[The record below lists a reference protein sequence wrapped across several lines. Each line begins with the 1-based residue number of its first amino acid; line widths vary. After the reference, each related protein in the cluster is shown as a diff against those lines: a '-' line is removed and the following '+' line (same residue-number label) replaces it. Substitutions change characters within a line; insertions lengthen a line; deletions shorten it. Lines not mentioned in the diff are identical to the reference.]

1 MIRDRQGNPLAHA
14 TPEAR
19 DHFDAGCE
27 AFALYS
33 GDPVGAFDAA
43 IAAAPDCA
51 MAHLARAWCFTL
63 ATEPE
68 AAEAARGMLAALA
81 PRTMDDRAAGHRAA
95 LTAALAGEWT
105 LAARRLERH
114 SLAFPRDLIA
124 LQAGHL
130 IDFLRADART
140 LRDRIARA
148 LPHWR
153 GVPGQSLI
161 LGMHAFG
168 LEETGDHAR
177 AEATGRAAVEA
188 DPRDCW
194 AHHAVAHVMEM
205 QGRPAEGLA
214 WIMGRE
220 GHWAAEE
227 NFFKVHNWWHRAL
240 CHIELDQPDQALA
253 LFDGPVGGGATA
265 QDLIDAAALLWRLDL
280 MGIDVGR
287 RWDAVSDAWGAH
299 DDGRLY
305 PFNDMHAALAHLGAG
320 REDRVAALLARMDG
334 AAGSETAGWIARI
347 ARPLVEGMRDF
358 RAGRHAAAAEKLWSG
373 RHIANAFGG
382 SHAQRDL
389 IDWTLAEAALRG
401 GLAEMAEGLAHE
413 RLALRPH
420 SPVNA
425 RLLGRARGLA
435 AAA

>member
-14 TPEAR
+14 TPAAR
-19 DHFDAGCE
+19 DHFDAGCD
-27 AFALYS
+27 ALAHYS

-43 IAAAPDCA
+43 IAEAPDCA
-51 MAHLARAWCFTL
+51 MAHLARAWCFAL
-63 ATEPE
+63 ATEPA
-68 AAEAARGMLAALA
+68 AAEAARLAIAALEG
-81 PRTMDDRAAGHRAA
+81 RTLDDRSSGHMAAI
-95 LTAALAGEWT
+95 TAALAGEWT
-105 LAARRLERH
+105 LAARRIERH

-148 LPHWR
+148 LPHWQ
-153 GVPGQSLI
+153 GVPGQSLL

-168 LEETGDHAR
+168 LEEAGDYAR
-177 AEATGRAAVEA
+177 AEAAGRDAVAA

-194 AHHAVAHVMEM
+194 AHHAVGHVMEM
-205 QGRPAEGLA
+205 QGRPADGLA
-214 WIMGRE
+214 WIAGRE
-220 GHWAAEE
+220 AHWGAEE
-227 NFFKVHNWWHRAL
+227 NFFKVHNWWHQAL
-240 CHIELDQPDQALA
+240 CHLELDQPDQALA
-253 LFDGPVGGGATA
+253 LFDGPIGVGATA
-265 QDLIDAAALLWRLDL
+265 QDLVDAAALLWRLDL
-280 MGIDVGR
+280 MGVEVGN

-305 PFNDMHAALAHLGAG
+305 PFNDVHAALAHLGAG
-320 REDRVAALLARMDG
+320 REDRVAALWSRMDG
-334 AAGSETAGWIARI
+334 AGGSETAGWVARI
-347 ARPLVEGMRDF
+347 GRPLVSGFRAFREGRF
-358 RAGRHAAAAEKLWSG
+358 AEAAEGLWAGRH
-373 RHIANAFGG
+373 IVNAFGG

-401 GLAEMAEGLAHE
+401 GLADMAEALAQE

-425 RLLGRARGLA
+425 RLLGRAQVLA